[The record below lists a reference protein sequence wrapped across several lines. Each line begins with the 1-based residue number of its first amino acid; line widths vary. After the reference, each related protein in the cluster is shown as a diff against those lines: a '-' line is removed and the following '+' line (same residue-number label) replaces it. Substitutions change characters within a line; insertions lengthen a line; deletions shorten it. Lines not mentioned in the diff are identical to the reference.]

1 MTAVSPG
8 ADPRPSA
15 SICDSRTSQR
25 GSRPDKMRHETP
37 ICCTCAIGCVI
48 LPSSNLQKNSNDRN
62 VLARRSLFKSLQLC
76 LWTLPPDKSV
86 LVSTFYGLKRFAF
99 NLRYQ
104 LKAKR
109 VQRMSGARRF
119 AKICD
124 SGFSRNALSKPP
136 PFGIFQ
142 PVQLR
147 V

>member
-1 MTAVSPG
+1 
-8 ADPRPSA
+8 
-15 SICDSRTSQR
+15 
-25 GSRPDKMRHETP
+25 MRHETP

-124 SGFSRNALSKPP
+124 SGFSRNALGASHPP
-136 PFGIFQ
+136 GVPFGKTVL
-142 PVQLR
+142 PESSGAHSP
-147 V
+147 